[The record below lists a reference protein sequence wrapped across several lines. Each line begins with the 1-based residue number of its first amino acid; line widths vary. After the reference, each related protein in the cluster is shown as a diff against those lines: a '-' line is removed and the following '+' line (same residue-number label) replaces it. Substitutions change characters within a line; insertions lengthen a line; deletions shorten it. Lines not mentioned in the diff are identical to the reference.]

1 MSTTLILGSGYVGSA
16 LVAQIPHAVF
26 THSTQQNV
34 RTLGGI
40 YFRLQDRDSWRSL
53 PPASDIIWTFPAAPL
68 ELVRELHETAM
79 QDYKR
84 LLVYGS
90 TSCYLTSEDDET
102 VTESYSVDLSKARV
116 AGEEYLRDQ
125 GAMILVLSGIH
136 GPGREPIEWLRQ
148 GRIRSLRKRVNLIN
162 RDDIVDI
169 TCHLLKAD
177 HLPTGERVNVSDGFS
192 RRWSQIAEHY
202 SIKVDDDGASA
213 ASKIVSNAKLRRLL
227 PDGFQFRRL
236 F

>member
-1 MSTTLILGSGYVGSA
+1 MATTLILGSGYVGSA
-16 LVAQIPHAVF
+16 LAAQIPHAVF

-53 PPASDIIWTFPAAPL
+53 RPVGDIIWTFPAAPL
-68 ELVRELHETAM
+68 DLVRELHETAM
-79 QDYKR
+79 QDCKR

-90 TSCYLTSEDDET
+90 TSCYLTLKDDEM
-102 VTESYSVDLSKARV
+102 VTESYPLDFSKARV

-125 GAMILVLSGIH
+125 GATILVLSGIH
-136 GPGREPIEWLRQ
+136 GPGRQPIEWLQQ
-148 GRIRSLRKRVNLIN
+148 GRIRSLRKRVNLIH
-162 RDDIVDI
+162 RDDIADI
-169 TCHLLKAD
+169 TCHLLQED
-177 HLPTGERVNVSDGFS
+177 RLPAGERINVSDGLS
-192 RRWSQIAEHY
+192 LRWSEIAEHY
-202 SIKVDDDGASA
+202 SIKVDDDGASV
-213 ASKIVSNAKLRRLL
+213 ASKIVNNAKLRRLL